1 MKQIILSICIPTFNR
16 DRYLNK
22 LLESLEVIDK
32 NFIEYIQICISNNFS
47 NDNTE
52 NVVKK
57 FYQKFNI
64 KYRNQKSNI
73 GAAANLK
80 YVYLLADGQWVLAI
94 GDDDLVTKEI
104 NNFYRFIRDK
114 NKLSNWIFFPTF
126 SNNKKI
132 FINNYEEGY
141 IKYNDVYKDCL
152 KNTIYKY
159 GYIGSHVIK
168 NTIIKKNINHK
179 SFNIRWPHLSLF
191 LKYLFA
197 NENFY
202 MYDKYIINFNSHPNL
217 FWKASSDAKIHLSK
231 LNLFY
236 DLQFID
242 FYKKNKLKIYTL
254 YLRELLS
261 FENLFKIVLWKT
273 LENDD
278 YKINKKIINKFYSK
292 SFFLTNLIHKIIIL
306 LITLIPKIVFNKI
319 IKLKNRDKIK
329 NYQKEKIISKKNKTE
344 GFDRL
349 I

>member
-57 FYQKFNI
+57 FNQKFNI

-73 GAAANLK
+73 GAAANLR

-94 GDDDLVTKEI
+94 GDDDLITKEI

-114 NKLSNWIFFPTF
+114 IKLSNWIFFPTY

-141 IKYNDVYKDCL
+141 VKYSDVYKDCL
-152 KNTIYKY
+152 KNTIYNY
-159 GYIGSHVIK
+159 GYIGSHAIK
-168 NTIIKKNINHK
+168 NTVIKKIINHK
-179 SFNIRWPHLSLF
+179 SFNIRWPHMSLF
-191 LKYLFA
+191 LNYLFK

-202 MYDKYIINFNSHPNL
+202 MYDKYIINFNSDPSL

-231 LNLFY
+231 LDLFNN
-236 DLQFID
+236 LQFID
-242 FYKKNKLKIYTL
+242 LYKKK
-254 YLRELLS
+254 
-261 FENLFKIVLWKT
+261 
-273 LENDD
+273 
-278 YKINKKIINKFYSK
+278 
-292 SFFLTNLIHKIIIL
+292 
-306 LITLIPKIVFNKI
+306 
-319 IKLKNRDKIK
+319 KIK
-329 NYQKEKIISKKNKTE
+329 NIQTIFKRIIK
-344 GFDRL
+344 F
-349 I
+349 

>member
-57 FYQKFNI
+57 FNQKFNI

-73 GAAANLK
+73 GAAANLR

-94 GDDDLVTKEI
+94 GDDDLITKEI

-114 NKLSNWIFFPTF
+114 IKLSNWVFFPTY

-141 IKYNDVYKDCL
+141 VKYSDVYKDCL
-152 KNTIYKY
+152 KNTIYNY
-159 GYIGSHVIK
+159 GYIGSHAIK
-168 NTIIKKNINHK
+168 NTVIKKIINHK
-179 SFNIRWPHLSLF
+179 SFNIRWPHMSLF
-191 LKYLFA
+191 LNYLFK

-202 MYDKYIINFNSHPNL
+202 MYDKYIINFNSDPSL

-231 LNLFY
+231 LDLFNN
-236 DLQFID
+236 LQFIEL
-242 FYKKNKLKIYTL
+242 YKKKKLKIYKL

-261 FENLFKIVLWKT
+261 FENLLKIILWKT

-278 YKINKKIINKFYSK
+278 YKINKKIINKFYSN
-292 SFFLTNLIHKIIIL
+292 SFYLTNLIHKIIVL
-306 LITLIPKIVFNKI
+306 LITLTPKIALNKI
-319 IKLKNRDKIK
+319 ITLKNRDKIK
-329 NYQKEKIISKKNKTE
+329 NYQKEKIISEKNKTE